1 MKIKKDKFKFSFSFN
16 MRYWIVTLCLLFSVS
31 LNMIGNNDHKAYT
44 YQSFAARDFSNWP
57 YIIETLEKEAAAN
70 PKNCAATLE
79 IMNYYYGYIGH
90 LLDVNNKKA
99 ADVWC
104 KKAKKTYQALGQEY
118 SNNADMVAYGSI
130 ITAFEIAISPVK
142 APLLAHSMFVG
153 AKKSLQL
160 DPNSIMGN
168 LSYANF
174 LYFFPEALGGDKS
187 KALQHYMKV
196 YNYFQGHPDIASQ
209 DWKYLFILSTLGVVN
224 EKLGDIDNAK
234 AWHKKALEVK
244 PDFVFVK
251 DVLVPRVNNK

>member
-16 MRYWIVTLCLLFSVS
+16 MRYWVVTLCLLFSVS

-160 DPNSIMGN
+160 DHNSPNQEIPSVWKMVTTH
-168 LSYANF
+168 SRSCMRPF
-174 LYFFPEALGGDKS
+174 LPVCSVK
-187 KALQHYMKV
+187 QNH
-196 YNYFQGHPDIASQ
+196 GHPCVSFSADVT
-209 DWKYLFILSTLGVVN
+209 ILRL
-224 EKLGDIDNAK
+224 IIQ
-234 AWHKKALEVK
+234 
-244 PDFVFVK
+244 
-251 DVLVPRVNNK
+251 